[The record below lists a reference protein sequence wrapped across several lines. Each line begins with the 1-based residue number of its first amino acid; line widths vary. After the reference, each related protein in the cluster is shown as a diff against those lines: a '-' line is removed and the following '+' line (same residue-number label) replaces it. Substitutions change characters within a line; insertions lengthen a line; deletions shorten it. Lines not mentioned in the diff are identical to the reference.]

1 MVENQVFENDKYRG
15 EFLLLQGILYQNMPE
30 YPPQLCWEDEWPTL
44 SPRLRVVPTGRR
56 GLGLRLGRAYGSER

>member
-30 YPPQLCWEDEWPTL
+30 YPPQLCWEDE
-44 SPRLRVVPTGRR
+44 
-56 GLGLRLGRAYGSER
+56 